1 MLCAPTKVTSLDHL
15 TITSSYTN
23 LDQNSASESRLTSK
37 SKLSPSR
44 HLCIELFFFMNQQ
57 ENKLRLSAITFLE
70 TLTQLWSCVN
80 GNCAKEIWKSR
91 KCKRSHDIC
100 PVCSSDQRRR
110 SSNYHLEKDQ
120 SRFHSISQNAQH

>member
-37 SKLSPSR
+37 SKLPPSR
-44 HLCIELFFFMNQQ
+44 HLCIKLFVMNHQ
-57 ENKLRLSAITFLE
+57 ENKLRLPATTFLE

-110 SSNYHLEKDQ
+110 SSNYHLEKNLLRWL
-120 SRFHSISQNAQH
+120 SGS